1 MIASGLSVHRKYSKM
16 SKSGTSLQY
25 AHVWSLAML
34 KLVQNVAYVLTYL
47 RNLHFSSKLVNSII
61 TTLCVDL
68 YSDTLAHWELE
79 FAIFSRFSFIN
90 RGS

>member
-1 MIASGLSVHRKYSKM
+1 MIASGLSVHRKYSKV

-34 KLVQNVAYVLTYL
+34 KLVQNIAYVLTNL
-47 RNLHFSSKLVNSII
+47 RNLHFGSKLVNSII

-68 YSDTLAHWELE
+68 YSDAQAKPSRT
-79 FAIFSRFSFIN
+79 AICNFLRVHIH
-90 RGS
+90 